1 MKTDTFGEKKSQSNT
16 RQLPPL
22 SALRCFEAAA
32 RLESFTRAG
41 EALHLTHGAISRAV
55 RALEENLGTPLFERR
70 SHRVFLTE
78 AGHDLL
84 RSVESAF
91 DLIEA
96 TARKLRTPD
105 KPATLV
111 LSCEPTL
118 LMRWLIPR
126 MPAFFAAHPD
136 IPLQL
141 VAGGGPFTFAQGID
155 LAIRRNDFPW
165 QRHTHAQW
173 LFDEA
178 IGPVCRPEQ
187 AALWTRD
194 ETGHSQLSNAA
205 PRLHS
210 ATRAQAW
217 DQWLN
222 LKSVVQPPGKEQVFE
237 HFYFSLQAAVA
248 GLGLAIAPWQLVR
261 DDLESGL
268 LVAPFGFIADG
279 SAYYLLSPEAIDAD
293 SPLARLLEWLRDQ
306 ALPPGNAQPDAARP
320 AP

>member
-1 MKTDTFGEKKSQSNT
+1 MKTDTPGDKNSQT
-16 RQLPPL
+16 IHRRLPPL

-55 RALEENLGTPLFERR
+55 RALEDDLGTRLFERR
-70 SHRVFLTE
+70 SHRVFLTD
-78 AGHDLL
+78 AGRELL
-84 RSVESAF
+84 HSVANAF
-91 DLIEA
+91 DLIDA
-96 TARKLRTPD
+96 AARKLRA
-105 KPATLV
+105 PAQRAPWV

-126 MPAFFAAHPD
+126 IPAFFAAHPD

-141 VAGGGPFTFAQGID
+141 VAGGGPFDFGQGID

-165 QRHTHAQW
+165 QRGTQAQW

-187 AALWTRD
+187 AARWTRD
-194 ETGHSQLSNAA
+194 DSASVQLADRA

-210 ATRAQAW
+210 ATRPQAW
-217 DQWLN
+217 DRWSD
-222 LKSVVQPPGKEQVFE
+222 LKGQQQAPGSEQVFE

-248 GLGLAIAPWQLVR
+248 GLGLAIAPWQLAR

-268 LVAPFGFIADG
+268 LVAPCGFIADG
-279 SAYYLLSPEAIDAD
+279 SAYYLLSPEAIEPD
-293 SPLARLLEWLRDQ
+293 SPVACLLDWLREQ
-306 ALPPGNAQPDAARP
+306 AA
-320 AP
+320 